1 MWLARLLQTVAL
13 KFPGKMEGF
22 LGSVNPAV
30 EEGAGR
36 SETVHFFIRH
46 FQVGGGG
53 GGGGAGRWENVLF
66 FFAVSVFGYYSEDYI
81 CL

>member
-1 MWLARLLQTVAL
+1 MCLEGFHDLLQTVAL

-46 FQVGGGG
+46 FQVGG
-53 GGGGAGRWENVLF
+53 RE
-66 FFAVSVFGYYSEDYI
+66 
-81 CL
+81 

>member
-1 MWLARLLQTVAL
+1 MKSDVHACTRTLYQSVCVQGKSVPVMCLEGFHDLLQTVAL

-46 FQVGGGG
+46 FQVGG
-53 GGGGAGRWENVLF
+53 RE
-66 FFAVSVFGYYSEDYI
+66 
-81 CL
+81 